1 MEIASDAAIKFLSS
15 AMRGP
20 ERAAE
25 IRKGVVGKLPD
36 VLEEFYARVLASP
49 AGELFPDAGTA
60 ASAKAAQLNHWQEL
74 FQNEL
79 SPLTLEKSKEIGKTH
94 LHVGLSP
101 VWYISAYGWVLMKLV
116 PELIRKHRF
125 RKGEL
130 EGVLCTLILR
140 LFSDMAA
147 SQTGYEEALVR
158 KALSEELE
166 SKTES
171 LGKLADSVT
180 DFNKVILQLAFLQR
194 NSNDVANNG
203 QTISSAA
210 TELVSSVESIATS
223 SENAAQEAQDS
234 NTSVSSGRTAI
245 GQLSTV
251 VSNIARAVH
260 ETSSSVD
267 ELSEASDQIG
277 QMLSVIEGIAQ
288 QTNLLALNATIEAA
302 RAGEA
307 GKGFAVVA
315 SEVKQLANQT
325 AQSTDD
331 IARRIA
337 ALREGMSAIQ
347 TNMQTSTEAVEQSEE
362 AIARTSEQIDRFAE
376 QVESVSGRMSEIAGV
391 LSQQKEASG
400 EIALSI
406 SDVANLAAD
415 SHDYVKTIAS
425 AMTASTN
432 QFKANADQLFDAHS
446 DVGLCYMA
454 KIDHALFKK
463 RVIDT
468 CLGTDNWNVADVPDH
483 HHCRL
488 GKWYDQ
494 ITDES
499 IRSLP
504 AFQSLIVPHQEV
516 HAYAK
521 AALEAAQA
529 HDPTV
534 MLETLQKLDHASSQV
549 IEGLDQ
555 LASAI
560 KARHK
565 TGRAAA

>member
-1 MEIASDAAIKFLSS
+1 MEIASDAALKFLSS
-15 AMRGP
+15 AMSGP
-20 ERAAE
+20 ERVAE
-25 IRKGVVGKLPD
+25 TRKGVVGKLPD
-36 VLEEFYARVLASP
+36 ILDEFYARIMASP
-49 AGELFPDAGTA
+49 AAEFFPDSNKA
-60 ASAKAAQLNHWQEL
+60 ASARSAQLSHWQEL
-74 FQNEL
+74 FKDEL

-94 LHVGLSP
+94 LRIGLSP

-130 EGVLCTLILR
+130 ESVLCTLMFR
-140 LFSDMAA
+140 LFTDMAA
-147 SQTGYEEALVR
+147 AQTGYEEALIR
-158 KALSEELE
+158 KTLNDALEN
-166 SKTES
+166 KTDS

-180 DFNKVILQLAFLQR
+180 DINKVILQLAFLQR
-194 NSNDVANNG
+194 NSSDVANNG

-210 TELVSSVESIATS
+210 TELVSSVESIASS

-234 NTSVSSGRTAI
+234 NASVANGRTAI
-245 GQLSTV
+245 SQLSSV

-315 SEVKQLANQT
+315 SEVKQLATQT

-347 TNMQTSTEAVEQSEE
+347 TNMQTSTEAVEESEE

-376 QVESVSGRMSEIAGV
+376 QVDSVSGRMSEIAAV
-391 LSQQKEASG
+391 LSQQKQASG
-400 EIALSI
+400 EIAVSI
-406 SDVANLAAD
+406 NDVANLAGE
-415 SHDYVKTIAS
+415 SHDYVKIIAS
-425 AMTASTN
+425 AMTSSTN
-432 QFKANADQLFDAHS
+432 QFKVNADQLFDPQS

-463 RVIDT
+463 RIIDT
-468 CLGTDNWNVADVPDH
+468 CLGADNWNVADVPDH

-504 AFQSLIVPHQEV
+504 AFQSLVTPHQTV
-516 HAYAK
+516 HASAK
-521 AALEAAQA
+521 LALEAAKAQDHKA
-529 HDPTV
+529 
-534 MLETLQKLDHASSQV
+534 MLDALKKLDDASAEV
-549 IEGLDQ
+549 TEGLDQ
-555 LASAI
+555 LANAI

-565 TGRAAA
+565 TGKAAA